1 MEKLKSLNKKELL
14 ELIKNEKIEGDFSK
28 LSKDKLIELIVS
40 FEEKEVKSDKS
51 AQEEDIKVDTF
62 EGKPEDIEDKPE
74 DIEDKPEDTEDK
86 PEDAEVKLNYNGIYQ
101 RGDYFIAKGQ
111 RFESAIDAAIF
122 NSK

>member
-14 ELIKNEKIEGDFSK
+14 ELIKSEKIEGDFSK
-28 LSKDKLIELIVS
+28 LSKDKLIELIVN
-40 FEEKEVKSDKS
+40 FDGKEVKSNKFVP
-51 AQEEDIKVDTF
+51 EEDIKADTF
-62 EGKPEDIEDKPE
+62 EGKPEDV
-74 DIEDKPEDTEDK
+74 EDKPEDTEDK